1 MAVAAEEDI
10 FFSTSFIIRHPATD
24 QVNFF
29 NKIIFILSE
38 YSKYYLKI
46 KNTHLYHYKNGIITK
61 VENSASKNDNG
72 VAYDPVNKLIFL
84 AQTYDRNIRIFKYE
98 ESGDVKFIKDIYLG
112 YNIDNLIFDEKNRI
126 LNAGI
131 SGNGG
136 FGGLAE
142 IYPDKN
148 YEIKIPFYDK
158 INIISASAIQINK
171 KIFLVSP
178 IAKYLLFCE

>member
-1 MAVAAEEDI
+1 M
-10 FFSTSFIIRHPATD
+10 
-24 QVNFF
+24 
-29 NKIIFILSE
+29 
-38 YSKYYLKI
+38 
-46 KNTHLYHYKNGIITK
+46 
-61 VENSASKNDNG
+61 
-72 VAYDPVNKLIFL
+72 

-98 ESGDVKFIKDIYLG
+98 ENGDVKFIKDIYLG